1 MENGLYLSSFCP
13 THRPK
18 IPMQILS
25 GCGVGRAQSKLNF
38 RPKIK
43 SDLDSMQVGSKW
55 VIFRLIL
62 FTVFEV
68 SFWFEILSNT
78 FLILFIFYFHPTS
91 LSFKIR
97 KVYDEIS
104 NLWRLNVFSPFMR
117 IWPKFTLS
125 YL

>member
-18 IPMQILS
+18 IPLQILS

-55 VIFRLIL
+55 VIFLIGLIL

-68 SFWFEILSNT
+68 SIKY
-78 FLILFIFYFHPTS
+78 I
-91 LSFKIR
+91 
-97 KVYDEIS
+97 
-104 NLWRLNVFSPFMR
+104 
-117 IWPKFTLS
+117 
-125 YL
+125 